1 MDDAELTREIAP
13 LCMSRGPRI
22 GNQGCPYCKL
32 PSGHDGNHR
41 PAPKDGWGEGM
52 YWGEPW

>member
-41 PAPKDGWGEGM
+41 PAPEDGWGEDM